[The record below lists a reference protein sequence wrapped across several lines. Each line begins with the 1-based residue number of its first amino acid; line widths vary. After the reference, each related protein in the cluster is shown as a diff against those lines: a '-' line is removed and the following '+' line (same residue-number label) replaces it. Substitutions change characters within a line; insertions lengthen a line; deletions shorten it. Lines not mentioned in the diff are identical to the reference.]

1 MSKIPNVVI
10 VGRTNVG
17 KSTFF
22 NRLSTDKKSIALDEE
37 GITRDFIKE
46 VITWDSTI
54 FNLIDTG
61 GIRFKKT
68 KDPLLEK
75 VRAVAEEQVKTAD
88 LVLFMCDG
96 TVGPLQEDREIAR
109 FLRRCAK
116 NVILIINKADSFATQ
131 ANLHECVTLGFSNS
145 ISISAQ
151 HGTGIAEVLEAIIA
165 QLKQTTEPTPEE
177 KSLYS
182 VVILGKPNV
191 GKSSLMNL
199 LAKQERSIILD
210 MPGTTREALSQ
221 DIQFY
226 NKKIELVDTPGI
238 RRKRCVD
245 GSIEPLMV
253 KSAFAALKHADIV
266 VLVIDAS
273 EGDFVDQELKLAF
286 YAFEEQHKALIV
298 LINKQD
304 LSTEET
310 QRTLDLKLD
319 EYKYMFKHIP
329 LMSISCITEKNTGR
343 ILPLLD
349 TIWKLYSQQ
358 LNSDEVTKLFISKLT
373 KKPLFHLSQKLVVY
387 NVEQIRTAPITLV
400 LTVNNPAWFKDS
412 QLGFFENV
420 LRSEYDLKG
429 VPVKFIVRAK
439 YKRLA
444 V

>member
-1 MSKIPNVVI
+1 M
-10 VGRTNVG
+10 
-17 KSTFF
+17 
-22 NRLSTDKKSIALDEE
+22 
-37 GITRDFIKE
+37 
-46 VITWDSTI
+46 
-54 FNLIDTG
+54 
-61 GIRFKKT
+61 
-68 KDPLLEK
+68 
-75 VRAVAEEQVKTAD
+75 
-88 LVLFMCDG
+88 
-96 TVGPLQEDREIAR
+96 
-109 FLRRCAK
+109 
-116 NVILIINKADSFATQ
+116 
-131 ANLHECVTLGFSNS
+131 
-145 ISISAQ
+145 
-151 HGTGIAEVLEAIIA
+151 
-165 QLKQTTEPTPEE
+165 
-177 KSLYS
+177 
-182 VVILGKPNV
+182 
-191 GKSSLMNL
+191 
-199 LAKQERSIILD
+199 
-210 MPGTTREALSQ
+210 
-221 DIQFY
+221 
-226 NKKIELVDTPGI
+226 
-238 RRKRCVD
+238 
-245 GSIEPLMV
+245 
-253 KSAFAALKHADIV
+253 

-310 QRTLDLKLD
+310 QRTLDVKLD

-358 LNSDEVTKLFISKLT
+358 LDSDEVTKLFISKLT

-387 NVEQIRTAPITLV
+387 SVEQIRTAPITLV

-444 V
+444 I